1 MIKSVRSDRGNT
13 LVLVLGLAI
22 VLSILV
28 VPLVTMLGTGHRQA
42 VMNAQYE
49 KAHAK
54 AESVARVFQTLLLAD
69 QNDLKNAQQIRD
81 WASRLQTM
89 NLCGGSGVV
98 YDEANRNVTVSCT
111 EGSGAVAE
119 TAPVKFQLNYNP
131 SSNTGGGTGPGSVSD
146 GTEFY
151 QLYSVVA
158 HNDVVYDKTFCTKQE
173 VGPPV
178 KLADSEISH
187 TYDGTKY
194 TTEFNKLIQYYTGAN
209 FTTRLHATE
218 RPAATAVIPAT
229 GAPSGDY
236 EYKDGVAG
244 YPTVNGNLTRTGNI
258 TINVKNNTTVRVNG
272 NIVAGG
278 NVDVVFGNNS
288 KLIVTGVFHA
298 NAINFKN
305 SGADL
310 ISVGQWSTDDW
321 STGTIVGNDRASLA
335 ATQAI
340 TFETGPAYV
349 RVSGTI
355 SANALQASSA
365 SVTVNL
371 KTGGDV
377 VSKTNMAFGR
387 VNEWLIG
394 GSVATGGLF
403 SFSNSVD
410 AITIGGSL
418 YADGGI
424 QFQNTIGNTGSNP
437 KFKVGGSVLAGGN
450 VNFGNS
456 TKFMTIGGDFVTT
469 GTFYSKDLTNIDIA
483 GSLISAGSLTVD
495 VDSGNLS
502 IGGSFLS
509 GGSISFRAVYN
520 NFNIDGLMGASQN
533 ITFTG
538 NLTPGY
544 NEFGGFYA
552 GGNATFPNWYKYN
565 GSNNGDC
572 AIIVGH
578 NPPPAGGGGS
588 SGPKLVFGSWRS

>member
-1 MIKSVRSDRGNT
+1 MRKTLRSDRGNT
-13 LVLVLGLAI
+13 LTLVLGLAI
-22 VLSILV
+22 VLSILAI
-28 VPLVTMLGTGHRQA
+28 PLATMLSTGHRQA

-54 AESVARVFQTLLLAD
+54 AESVARVFQNLLLKD
-69 QNDLKNAQQIRD
+69 QDDLKNAQQIRD
-81 WASRLQTM
+81 WASRLQAM
-89 NLCGGSGVV
+89 NLCGASSVI

-131 SSNTGGGTGPGSVSD
+131 SSSTGGGSGPGSVSD

-173 VGPPV
+173 TGAPV
-178 KLADSEISH
+178 KLATSEISH

-194 TTEFNKLIQYYTGAN
+194 ATEFNKLVDYYVGAN
-209 FTTRLHATE
+209 FAARLHASD

-244 YPTVNGNLTRTGNI
+244 YPVVNGNLTRTGNL

-272 NIVAGG
+272 NVIAGG
-278 NVDVVFGNNS
+278 KVDVVFGNNS
-288 KLIVTGVFHA
+288 KLIVTGIFHA

-310 ISVGQWSTDDW
+310 ISVGQWSADDW
-321 STGTIVGNDRASLA
+321 STGTIVGGDRASLA
-335 ATQAI
+335 ATTGI
-340 TFETGPAYV
+340 TFEVGPTNV
-349 RVSGTI
+349 RVSGTM
-355 SANALQASSA
+355 SANTLQAGAA

-377 VSKTNMAFGR
+377 VGKTAISFGR
-387 VNEWLIG
+387 VNEWTIG
-394 GSVATGGLF
+394 GSVATGGTF

-424 QFQNTIGNTGSNP
+424 QFQNTLGNTGSSP
-437 KFKVGGSVLAGGN
+437 KFNVGGSVLAGGN

-456 TKFMTIGGDFVTT
+456 TKYMTVGGDFITT
-469 GTFYSKDLTNIDIA
+469 GTFYSKDLTNIKIS
-483 GSLISAGSLTVD
+483 GSLISKDGLTVD
-495 VDSGNLS
+495 VDSGNLD

-509 GGSISFRAVYN
+509 GGSISFKAVYN
-520 NFNIDGLMGASQN
+520 NFNIEGLMGASQN

-552 GGNATFPNWYKYN
+552 GGNATFPSWYQYN

-572 AIIVGH
+572 AIIIGH